1 MSSIGG
7 NVKNEKTVNEKW
19 KSVNEKWKSV
29 NEKWKTIKL
38 DYTRQFEKVENRT
51 SKEAGRMKQYLVNQ
65 IYRK

>member
-29 NEKWKTIKL
+29 NEKWKKDKIGL
-38 DYTRQFEKVENRT
+38 H
-51 SKEAGRMKQYLVNQ
+51 
-65 IYRK
+65 